1 MVGKIERNK
10 DFVQE
15 AVQNTAHRVGSIAS
29 IITTAVVDVTRA
41 IGDLVSD
48 GFEMREA
55 AKAAKLDKGDAGDEP
70 TLVEAELVDEDLDD
84 DDFDDVAD
92 DRELT

>member
-1 MVGKIERNK
+1 MVSKLERNK
-10 DFVQE
+10 DLLQE

-29 IITTAVVDVTRA
+29 IITTAVVDVTRE

-55 AKAAKLDKGDAGDEP
+55 AKAAKRADQP
-70 TLVEAELVDEDLDD
+70 VLVEAELIDEPE
-84 DDFDDVAD
+84 FD
-92 DRELT
+92 DRELR

>member
-10 DFVQE
+10 DMLQE

-29 IITTAVVDVTRA
+29 IITTAVVDVTREV
-41 IGDLVSD
+41 GDLISD

-55 AKAAKLDKGDAGDEP
+55 AKQARLDAGS
-70 TLVEAELVDEDLDD
+70 DD
-84 DDFDDVAD
+84 DTSTDGGAAH
-92 DRELT
+92 